1 MAAKG
6 RSRRG
11 RPPEPLETVRSHR
24 VVSYLTSAEFRALSL
39 VADREGKSLSAVVHE
54 ILMSVVDGLQP
65 ESTPRR

>member
-1 MAAKG
+1 MAGKG

-11 RPPEPLETVRSHR
+11 RPPEPPETVRSRR

-54 ILMSVVDGLQP
+54 ILMSAVDGLKP
-65 ESTPRR
+65 ESTPKR

>member
-1 MAAKG
+1 MAG
-6 RSRRG
+6 ERISRRG
-11 RPPEPLETVRSHR
+11 RPPEPPETVRSHR

-54 ILMSVVDGLQP
+54 ILISAVDGLKP

>member
-1 MAAKG
+1 MTGKG

-54 ILMSVVDGLQP
+54 ILISAVEGLKP
-65 ESTPRR
+65 ASTPRR